1 MLVIYPGS
9 FDPFT
14 LGHED
19 IISRASS
26 SFDQVKIAISED
38 NAKSSLFSVKER
50 VEMAEIISKKFSN
63 VSFLSYQG
71 LTVNFVKDN
80 HSNFILRGLRDSS
93 DFNNEAQYALM
104 NKTLCKSI
112 ETIFL
117 TSSKNVRE
125 VSSTNV
131 RQILS
136 LDGDISHF
144 VSKEIFSYI
153 RALKR

>member
-19 IISRASS
+19 IINRASS

-50 VEMAEIISKKFSN
+50 LEMAEDYFKKFSN
-63 VSFLSYQG
+63 VSFTSYQG

-80 HSNFILRGLRDSS
+80 HSTFY
-93 DFNNEAQYALM
+93 F
-104 NKTLCKSI
+104 
-112 ETIFL
+112 
-117 TSSKNVRE
+117 
-125 VSSTNV
+125 
-131 RQILS
+131 
-136 LDGDISHF
+136 
-144 VSKEIFSYI
+144 
-153 RALKR
+153 KRSEGFFRF

>member
-19 IISRASS
+19 IINRASS

-50 VEMAEIISKKFSN
+50 LEMAEIISKKFSN
-63 VSFLSYQG
+63 VSFTSYQG

>member
-1 MLVIYPGS
+1 M
-9 FDPFT
+9 
-14 LGHED
+14 
-19 IISRASS
+19 
-26 SFDQVKIAISED
+26 
-38 NAKSSLFSVKER
+38 
-50 VEMAEIISKKFSN
+50 
-63 VSFLSYQG
+63 
-71 LTVNFVKDN
+71 NFVKDN
-80 HSNFILRGLRDSS
+80 HSTFILRGLRDSS

>member
-19 IISRASS
+19 IINRASS
-26 SFDQVKIAISED
+26 SFGQVKIAISED
-38 NAKSSLFSVKER
+38 NEKSSLFSVKER
-50 VEMAEIISKKFSN
+50 LEMAEIISKKFSN
-63 VSFLSYQG
+63 VSFTSYQG
-71 LTVNFVKDN
+71 LTVNFVKDS
-80 HSNFILRGLRDSS
+80 HSTFILRGLRDSS